1 MNGELR
7 RGFVL
12 LTLGQVLFII
22 CGYATHV
29 ILARSLGP
37 AEYGTY
43 GIVLAALSTI
53 ALVLTGGMPEA
64 IAKFAA
70 ERPADADAIF
80 AQGMGIQFR
89 FSILLALAY
98 AASSPLIGLALHD
111 TALTPVL
118 ALSALAVPP
127 VALYA
132 VVIGAFNG
140 QRRFFAQALA
150 VGGYGVS
157 RAVLVIVL
165 AARFQI
171 WGAVVAFIA
180 APLLTTA
187 FALPGILRRKA
198 TSILESRVL
207 WRFARPVI
215 GFTIA
220 LTLLMG
226 IDLFIVKS
234 LVMDADVVGCYVAA
248 ATIAKVPY
256 FFFSTLGVVLLPIV
270 SSAGADDGGHVL
282 ATARDAIRLIFAVA
296 LGVAAVG
303 APFSR
308 AVLQL
313 LYGERYVAAALPLAL
328 LIAAMTIFTLTFIVA
343 YTLNGLGRPGIAMRL
358 TALGLGLEVLLSVP
372 MTYQFG
378 PAGAAAASC
387 IVAVAV
393 LVALVLGARPL
404 LGVVIPIASLL
415 RLSVV
420 VVVTLAI
427 GGAVPHVRPLH
438 LLWSLPL
445 AAGYVVALVLIGELS
460 WGELSRWVR
469 RERV

>member
-1 MNGELR
+1 MNSELR

-43 GIVLAALSTI
+43 GVVLSALSTV

-70 ERPADADAIF
+70 ERPADAEAIF

-89 FSILLALAY
+89 FSILLTLAY

-111 TALTPVL
+111 SALTPAL

-132 VVIGAFNG
+132 VVVGAFNG
-140 QRRFFAQALA
+140 QRRFMAQALV

-157 RAVLVIVL
+157 RAILVIVL

-171 WGAVVAFIA
+171 WGAVIGFIL
-180 APLLTTA
+180 APLLTTS

-198 TSILESRVL
+198 PGLLESRAL

-226 IDLFIVKS
+226 LDLFIVKS
-234 LVMDADVVGCYVAA
+234 LVHDADLVGCYVAA

-256 FFFSTLGVVLLPIV
+256 FFFSALGVVLLPIV

-282 ATARDAIRLIFAVA
+282 TTARDAIRLIFAVA

-308 AVLQL
+308 ALLQL

-328 LIAAMTIFTLTFIVA
+328 LIVAMTIFTLTFIVA
-343 YTLNGLGRPGIAMRL
+343 YTLNGLGHPGIAMRL
-358 TALGLGLEVLLSVP
+358 TALGLGLEALLAVP
-372 MTYQFG
+372 VTHQFG

-387 IVAVAV
+387 VVSVAV
-393 LVALVLGARPL
+393 LAALVLGSRPL
-404 LGVVIPIASLL
+404 LGVVIPLRSLL
-415 RLSVV
+415 RLSVAF
-420 VVVTLAI
+420 VVTLAI
-427 GGAVPHVRPLH
+427 GCAVPHVRPAH
-438 LLWSLPL
+438 LLWCAPL
-445 AAGYVVALVLIGELS
+445 AIGYVVALVLMRELS
-460 WGELSRWVR
+460 WPELSRWVR
-469 RERV
+469 RERG